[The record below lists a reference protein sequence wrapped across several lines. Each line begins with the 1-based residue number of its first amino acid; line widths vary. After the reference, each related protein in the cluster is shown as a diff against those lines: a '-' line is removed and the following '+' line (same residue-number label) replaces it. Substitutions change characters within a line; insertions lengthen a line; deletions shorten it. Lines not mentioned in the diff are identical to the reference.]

1 MLQLQLPT
9 HSGRLGTVIRTL
21 PQWHD
26 PFSIMPR
33 V

>member
-9 HSGRLGTVIRTL
+9 HSGAPGTAIRTA

-26 PFSIMPR
+26 PVTGMR
-33 V
+33 TA